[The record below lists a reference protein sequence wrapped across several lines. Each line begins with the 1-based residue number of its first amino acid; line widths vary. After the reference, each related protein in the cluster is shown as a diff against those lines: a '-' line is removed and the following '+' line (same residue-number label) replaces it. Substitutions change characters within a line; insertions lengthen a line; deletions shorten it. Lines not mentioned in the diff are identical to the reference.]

1 MRFGML
7 VSLALAAPAAGDIAV
22 SVAAGAPDTVF
33 PNTSTTHGWQFS
45 VNAPLEVTH
54 LGLYDRLFDGFAI
67 AHPIGLWD
75 EEGTLLAE
83 DVLGPGAGDTLIDN
97 FRYVDITD
105 NTEGGQGVIL
115 TPGQQYTI
123 GFFSASFNQIDGM
136 VIFDGFHTVNP
147 AVDYVGFG
155 VADVT
160 GGLQMPVTPD
170 EFGLHRWGPNFQFTV
185 IPTPAGAAVLLV
197 PFFAAGRRRPRFA
210 AGRRR
215 PRINSSTPS
224 GCHAWWS
231 SDRHARVH

>member
-7 VSLALAAPAAGDIAV
+7 VSLALAAPAAADSAV
-22 SVAAGAPDTVF
+22 PVAAGAPDTIF

-160 GGLQMPVTPD
+160 GGLQMPVTPSSLRGRTPPSSYKQQHPFWVPCLVVLRQAC
-170 EFGLHRWGPNFQFTV
+170 EGPLT
-185 IPTPAGAAVLLV
+185 
-197 PFFAAGRRRPRFA
+197 
-210 AGRRR
+210 
-215 PRINSSTPS
+215 SSTPVAS
-224 GCHAWWS
+224 RQAWHPENEC
-231 SDRHARVH
+231 RTLQVIGR